1 MHICHARHYSTLRN
15 VHYRKKEDSFIDLTH
30 VVCTMIF
37 VHKFIS
43 DLTGEIP
50 ASIRVKRLGS
60 VCLSGVVSE
69 SNRKWSMGKRMVT

>member
-1 MHICHARHYSTLRN
+1 
-15 VHYRKKEDSFIDLTH
+15 
-30 VVCTMIF
+30 MIF

-69 SNRKWSMGKRMVT
+69 SNRKWSMGKRMVTWPMASCDRERSSRDPNTHTIR